1 MTIEV
6 DALVKH
12 FRVPLRGSGVGASL
26 LGLGRLTPGQL
37 GSGIVFFTFQR
48 YFVRGASEGLSRADS
63 SVHALP

>member
-12 FRVPLRGSGVGASL
+12 FRVHRRGSGVGASL
-26 LGLGRLTPGQL
+26 RGLGRLTSGQL

-48 YFVRGASEGLSRADS
+48 YFVRGASERLSRADS
-63 SVHALP
+63 SVYALP